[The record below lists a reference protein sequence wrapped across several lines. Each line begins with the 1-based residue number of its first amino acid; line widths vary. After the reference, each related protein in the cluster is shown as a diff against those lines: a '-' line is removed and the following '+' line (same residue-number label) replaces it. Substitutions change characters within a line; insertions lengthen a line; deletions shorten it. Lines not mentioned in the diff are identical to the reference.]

1 MHAPKM
7 VNLLEN
13 YSAVLFQVGL
23 QNVEDNAI
31 SKPKK
36 RNPKPTLI
44 FFFFFFSGA
53 FDYCNSM
60 HLFLLLWPIHEYAI
74 FLHAGSVFR
83 IETAKQSLL
92 YSDVY

>member
-13 YSAVLFQVGL
+13 YSAVLFQAGL
-23 QNVEDNAI
+23 QSVEDNAI

-44 FFFFFFSGA
+44 FFSGA

-74 FLHAGSVFR
+74 FLHAGILFNCL
-83 IETAKQSLL
+83 SLG
-92 YSDVY
+92 